1 MPSIF
6 NIFKMKDGGTD
17 GTTGSFIIW
26 DGGINGTSAVS
37 AD

>member
-26 DGGINGTSAVS
+26 DGGTSAVS